1 MAREISGVSG
11 TETPASKRVTT
22 SGCVLSS
29 VALALISRSPL
40 SFALPSRTEPMP
52 QTQSRAPLCPRP
64 KKQGHLSR
72 CRRLLPRDE
81 GKQISVDL
89 ILVRGRHAMRKTGIE
104 FRCGILKQLGGKRP
118 SISEGHDLVI
128 LSMHHQCRH
137 IDLFE
142 ILGEVGFRK
151 CLDTVVLRFN
161 PAHHGLPPPVISDAL
176 PDVGAWPVVTIK
188 RQRKILVI
196 LRAGFSRALANLIE
210 NFEWSAARILV
221 GLDHDWW
228 DGVDQHR
235 FSDPSFAI
243 SSDITR
249 DLSATRRMADV
260 NNVTQVELFDQLV
273 NISRVR
279 IHLVAGYGLGGT
291 PMASAVVRN
300 NAITPLQTEHH
311 LAIPVVSRQ
320 SPPMVK
326 EHRLPD

>member
-1 MAREISGVSG
+1 MAREISGVSA

-22 SGCVLSS
+22 SGCVLNS

-52 QTQSRAPLCPRP
+52 QTQSRAPSTSLATRT
-64 KKQGHLSR
+64 GHLSR

-104 FRCGILKQLGGKRP
+104 FRCGILEQPGGKRP

-176 PDVGAWPVVTIK
+176 LDVGAWPVVTIK
-188 RQRKILVI
+188 RQRKILII
-196 LRAGFSRALANLIE
+196 LGAVFCRALANLIE

-228 DGVDQHR
+228 DGADQHCL
-235 FSDPSFAI
+235 SDPSFAI

-249 DLSATRRMADV
+249 DFSATRRMADV
-260 NNVTQVELFDQLV
+260 NSVAQVELFDQLV

-291 PMASAVVRN
+291 PMASTVVRN
-300 NAITPLQTEHH
+300 YAITTLKKEHH
-311 LAIPVVSRQ
+311 LGIPVVSR
-320 SPPMVK
+320 
-326 EHRLPD
+326 